1 MCFRGSIL
9 GLISMFTKELAKR
22 RWLCTAEFRLRV
34 PHIATSMM
42 ATPPPPTTN
51 KNLLE
56 CNRRV
61 TEWWFSLFDSLGP
74 KWTNSISICVR
85 VCRHKS
91 RSQIEIHPKTT
102 ADRTRFASSIR
113 NAARRDATPERVNDA
128 APLKAIVVVQQL
140 HANRIHK
147 IYVT

>member
-1 MCFRGSIL
+1 MQS
-9 GLISMFTKELAKR
+9 S
-22 RWLCTAEFRLRV
+22 
-34 PHIATSMM
+34 S
-42 ATPPPPTTN
+42 
-51 KNLLE
+51 
-56 CNRRV
+56 

-113 NAARRDATPERVNDA
+113 NAAARRDTRTSERRCTIKSDRRTAATRQPNSQDIRYLILFLWATLWRFAFGEINLRA
-128 APLKAIVVVQQL
+128 CKRPACALQGSLCP
-140 HANRIHK
+140 
-147 IYVT
+147 